1 MAQLKA
7 STVKTEEKG
16 GGPHHHSCTQPLD
29 TALTEFTMLIKTA
42 GPSLFFLTSSTNT
55 NIFFSSSNEFSV
67 TSVLIV
73 SSYTIRSVKTAAPAT
88 DRTFYYRCYYRL
100 KLYLAYTEHRVRE
113 LKSQW
118 KGNGSI

>member
-55 NIFFSSSNEFSV
+55 PFS
-67 TSVLIV
+67 LAH
-73 SSYTIRSVKTAAPAT
+73 KTNA
-88 DRTFYYRCYYRL
+88 RL
-100 KLYLAYTEHRVRE
+100 RVY
-113 LKSQW
+113 
-118 KGNGSI
+118 